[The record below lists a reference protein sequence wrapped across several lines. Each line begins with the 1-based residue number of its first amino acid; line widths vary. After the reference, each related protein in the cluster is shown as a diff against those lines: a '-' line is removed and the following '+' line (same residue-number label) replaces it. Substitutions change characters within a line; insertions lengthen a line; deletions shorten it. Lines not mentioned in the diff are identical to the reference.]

1 MSPEGPRPAADMAD
15 GSWIRRFQIRARLAA
30 LGVLSALV
38 VVGFAAVAWTSLSVA
53 GERGSRLADLS
64 LAQSLNTQAS
74 DRLAGLADRVLS
86 PPGLSRA
93 QLDEEV
99 AAQTRLALRIGDLLA
114 REGLEEE
121 RARTV
126 AADGRALQAVRSL
139 ARAVDSGDSAGLAA
153 AQDEE
158 RTTRTEALR
167 ARAGLDEA
175 LARRID
181 EARRS
186 LEAATS
192 VGRWAIP
199 LAAVAAA
206 VSLVSLARAIAR
218 SVVGPLRTLGRVM
231 RRFGDGDRQARA
243 PVAPDEVG
251 TAARSFNHMADAVA
265 GRLQELSDDAER
277 GVQLRIIADALD
289 VALDESDVHRIV
301 EHALSILAPG
311 RPAEL
316 LVNDVDATRL
326 RRVAANLSGGPPGC
340 PVGETT
346 SCPAIRRARTLVFD
360 RSDSINACP
369 FLRDRPS
376 GPLSAVCVPLS
387 TGGTLA
393 GVLHAAGPY
402 GVAPPTALVEQL
414 VTLTSQAGNRIGAM
428 RTLASSRAE
437 AATDGL
443 TGVANRRTL
452 EATLADL
459 LRTST
464 PFVLVVAD
472 LDHFKA
478 VNDTYGHEVGDRAL
492 QLFAQV
498 LASNVRGRDL
508 VARYGGEEFVLV
520 YPEMNVAQS
529 MEVLDRI
536 RTALDAALE
545 RTDLPRFTCSY
556 GVTHS
561 SVGGDVEEIIRVAD
575 AGLLMAKDLGRDRV
589 VYADADL
596 AAEVFS
602 RRADRRD

>member
-1 MSPEGPRPAADMAD
+1 MSPEGPRPGADAAD
-15 GSWIRRFQIRARLAA
+15 GSRIRRFQIRARVAA
-30 LGVLSALV
+30 LGAFAALAV
-38 VVGFAAVAWTSLSVA
+38 IGFAVIAWSTLSVA
-53 GERGSRLADLS
+53 AERGDRVADLS
-64 LAQSLNTQAS
+64 LARSLNAQAA
-74 DRLAGLADRVLS
+74 DRLTSLADRVVD
-86 PPGLSRA
+86 PGLSRSE
-93 QLDEEV
+93 LDEAV
-99 AAQTRLALRIGDLLA
+99 ATQTRLALRIGDLLA
-114 REGLEEE
+114 PEGLEEE
-121 RARTV
+121 RAATV
-126 AADGRALQAVRSL
+126 AADGRALQAIRGL
-139 ARAVDSGDSAGLAA
+139 ARAIEASDAEGIDAAGQEERDTRAEALAA
-153 AQDEE
+153 
-158 RTTRTEALR
+158 R
-167 ARAGLDEA
+167 ARLESA
-175 LARRID
+175 LARRSED
-181 EARRS
+181 AGRS
-186 LEAATS
+186 LRSATRL
-192 VGRWAIP
+192 GRWIVP
-199 LAAVAAA
+199 VAAVLVALA
-206 VSLVSLARAIAR
+206 VLGLARIVAESIVSPVRA
-218 SVVGPLRTLGRVM
+218 LGRVM

-243 PVAPDEVG
+243 TVASDEVG

-265 GRLQELSDDAER
+265 EQLRELTDDAER

-289 VALDESDVHRIV
+289 VALDETDVHRIV

-402 GVAPPTALVEQL
+402 GIAPPTPLVEQL
-414 VTLTSQAGNRIGAM
+414 VTLTSQAGNRIGSM

-443 TGVANRRTL
+443 TGVANRRML

-498 LASNVRGRDL
+498 LANNVRGRDL

-529 MEVLDRI
+529 MEVLERV
-536 RTALDAALE
+536 RTALETALE
-545 RTDLPRFTCSY
+545 RTDLPRFTCSF

-602 RRADRRD
+602 RRVDRDR